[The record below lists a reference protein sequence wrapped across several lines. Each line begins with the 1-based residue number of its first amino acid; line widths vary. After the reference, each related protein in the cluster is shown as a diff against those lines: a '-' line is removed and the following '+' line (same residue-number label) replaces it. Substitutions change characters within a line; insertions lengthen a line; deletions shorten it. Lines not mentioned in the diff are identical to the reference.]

1 MITLYGSMHSRANRC
16 AWMLKELNVDF
27 HHEPTNF
34 LDGSTHNPE
43 FLQLNPN
50 GRVPALMDD
59 DLKLFESLAINLYLA
74 KKFGGPLSPA
84 DMGEDALMTQ
94 WTLWAVTE
102 IEKPLLLAAANNVLF
117 DESSRSQDEF
127 AIALQKLS
135 RPWGVLDK
143 HLSQHSH
150 IVGNRFSVAD
160 LNIASVMTLVPIAA
174 IDLSPWPAL
183 DKWLKVSLERP
194 AASDW
199 KHVSFRIPRPATQ
212 LGMLSMFI

>member
-1 MITLYGSMHSRANRC
+1 MITLYGSLHSRANRC

-50 GRVPALMDD
+50 GRVPALTDD
-59 DLKLFESLAINLYLA
+59 SLKLFESLAINLYLA

-84 DMGEDALMTQ
+84 DMEEDALMTQ

-160 LNIASVMTLVPIAA
+160 LNVASVMTLVPIAA

-199 KHVSFRIPRPATQ
+199 KHVSFRIPRPVSQ
-212 LGMLSMFI
+212 LGMLAMFV